1 MANREQKEEE
11 VYPQTLIHILL
22 DKYSKPIPL
31 IAFFDTGAHTSIMRK
46 DIIPDSYWIP
56 EVNKFRGAD
65 GNLFETRFVTKNP
78 ITLKLLPDCCV
89 SSKFLGANFTGKDL
103 LLGFDLYRQNKY
115 LITGNG
121 IKSKKFFKPFIEIPK
136 LYLIQEESVQQD
148 QLQQFQKQ
156 IIQES
161 CSTNHQEFLQKCDHP
176 LWENSEFFIQLHFKK
191 NEDINPTK
199 ASHSGMNPN
208 DTKLAEQE
216 CQELLKFGLI
226 EISHSQWAC
235 QAFYVNK
242 RSEQLGIH
250 PEDRH
255 KTGFCIPNHHF
266 QWKVMPFGLKTAP
279 SLFQKVMIRIFQP
292 ILHSILVY
300 IDDILLFSNTFEE
313 HLELLKDFHHLV
325 KQYGIMLSEKKMFLA
340 QQEISFLGMKIAQG
354 KCTPEQHVGQ
364 SIKDFPEDNLSKTQV
379 QQFLG
384 VVNYV
389 REFLPKASKHISP
402 LTKMLKKKPPP
413 WGVSQTQAIQI
424 LKKALQDLPTLH
436 IPSDGKK
443 ILQTD
448 ASDKYWGAVL
458 LEEDEQGTKHCCGFA
473 SGKFKVSEQHYH
485 STFKEILAVKNG
497 IKKFSFFLISHHFLV
512 EMDMGSFPKMLHFK
526 QNNVPNPQLLR
537 WSAWFS
543 QYSFEVKNIKGKKNI
558 VADFFSRKEPLPQQ
572 DQPCFMFSPVCS
584 EPPDIHQIPH
594 PWEKEDIERIRN
606 QYEFE
611 IFSSYGGSILNP
623 FGTNPEY
630 PFCQIF
636 IARHD
641 DFPKSLLWKTD
652 AFLLK
657 YGLVTMVRGT
667 TIQVILTGPESK
679 KRQNKMNDTVMQDS

>member
-1 MANREQKEEE
+1 MIKLFYSLGADINLKQPFISSLPKPLTDGAELYIHNKYGSVLNLTIGQIKQAVFLSLDDLCHKRKVIREYLKGDVCLDQACKKPELITKGKCQACTPSQRRKGSRRFKRFKSFTKAYKNFPRKSFRKKWRYFRRKSKRFRGTKGNKCFICGKPGHFAKNCPQNQKGVKLISEIQNELHFSITDLESEFSEQEEPTDTTLLALQVPEDILSIGPIAMTNKEDKEEE

-31 IAFFDTGAHTSIMRK
+31 IAFFDTGAHTSIIRK
-46 DIIPDSYWIP
+46 DILPDSYWIP
-56 EVNKFRGAD
+56 KANKFRGAD

-136 LYLIQEESVQQD
+136 LYLIQDESVQQD

-161 CSTNHQEFLQKCDHP
+161 CSTNHQEFLPKCDHP
-176 LWENSEFFIQLHFKK
+176 LWENSEFFIRLHFKK

-242 RSEQLGIH
+242 RSEQVRGKMRLVINYQPLNIFLLDDKFPIPNRFTIFSQISKANWFSKFDLKSGFWQLGIH

-279 SLFQKVMIRIFQP
+279 SLFQKAMIRIFQP
-292 ILHSILVY
+292 ILHSALVY

-340 QQEISFLGMKIAQG
+340 QQEISFLGMKITQG

-389 REFLPKASKHISP
+389 REFLPKVYRTSESHVHN
-402 LTKMLKKKPPP
+402 T
-413 WGVSQTQAIQI
+413 
-424 LKKALQDLPTLH
+424 
-436 IPSDGKK
+436 
-443 ILQTD
+443 LQT
-448 ASDKYWGAVL
+448 
-458 LEEDEQGTKHCCGFA
+458 
-473 SGKFKVSEQHYH
+473 
-485 STFKEILAVKNG
+485 
-497 IKKFSFFLISHHFLV
+497 
-512 EMDMGSFPKMLHFK
+512 
-526 QNNVPNPQLLR
+526 
-537 WSAWFS
+537 
-543 QYSFEVKNIKGKKNI
+543 
-558 VADFFSRKEPLPQQ
+558 
-572 DQPCFMFSPVCS
+572 
-584 EPPDIHQIPH
+584 
-594 PWEKEDIERIRN
+594 
-606 QYEFE
+606 
-611 IFSSYGGSILNP
+611 
-623 FGTNPEY
+623 
-630 PFCQIF
+630 
-636 IARHD
+636 
-641 DFPKSLLWKTD
+641 
-652 AFLLK
+652 
-657 YGLVTMVRGT
+657 
-667 TIQVILTGPESK
+667 
-679 KRQNKMNDTVMQDS
+679 